1 MICYFSGTGN
11 SKYVAEEISKSLNDS
26 LIDINGRIKNRDT
39 TNIDVN
45 EKLIIVTPTYAWRI
59 PRIVYKWILD
69 TNFNNVKEVYYVMTC
84 GGEIGNAD
92 KYNQKLS
99 KQKGFI
105 HKGTFEIIMPENYIA
120 LFNTPS
126 NDQAK
131 EIVSKARPVIKNVI
145 YIISNN
151 KETNYSPSLKD
162 KFKSSLVNDVFYP
175 MYVNTKK
182 FYVTNLCIGCEKC
195 VTLCPLNNINLKDNK
210 PIWKNNCTHCMA
222 CISYCPTGAIE
233 YGKDSSRKERYY
245 FKDSYK

>member
-175 MYVNTKK
+175 IYVNAKK
-182 FYVTNLCIGCEKC
+182 FYVTNSCVGCKKC
-195 VTLCPLNNINLKDNK
+195 VSICPMNNIFLKDNK
-210 PIWKNNCTHCMA
+210 PVWKNKCTHCMA
-222 CISYCPTGAIE
+222 CISYCPTKAIE
-233 YGKDSSRKERYY
+233 YGKDSSKKERYY
-245 FKDSYK
+245 FKDSYM

>member
-26 LIDINGRIKNRDT
+26 LIDINGRIKNSDT

-59 PRIVYKWILD
+59 PRIVYKWILE

-99 KQKGFI
+99 KQKGFV

-151 KETNYSPSLKD
+151 KETTYSPSLKD
-162 KFKSSLVNDVFYP
+162 KLKSSLVNDVFYP
-175 MYVNTKK
+175 IYVNTKK
-182 FYVTNLCIGCEKC
+182 FYVTNICVGCGKC

>member
-26 LIDINGRIKNRDT
+26 LIDINGRIKNSDT

-59 PRIVYKWILD
+59 PRVVYKWILD
-69 TNFNNVKEVYYVMTC
+69 TDFNNVKEIYNVMTC

-131 EIVSKARPVIKNVI
+131 EIVSKAKSAIKNII

-151 KETNYSPSLKD
+151 KETTYSPSLKD
-162 KFKSSLVNDVFYP
+162 KFKSSLVNNAFYP
-175 MYVNTKK
+175 MYVNAKK
-182 FYVTNLCIGCEKC
+182 FYVTNLCVGCGKC

-210 PIWKNNCTHCMA
+210 PIWKNKCTHCMA
-222 CISYCPTGAIE
+222 CISYCPTKAIE